1 MSALGFGG
9 FLVACEKLNFRV
21 GENENAERAG
31 VRGVP
36 GRMSQTVRSV
46 APNGR
51 ACLGTTCASMCVTR
65 PILLFVFLWFFSM
78 VMIGFMEGYF
88 SLNLGYYQKLLT
100 MVT

>member
-1 MSALGFGG
+1 
-9 FLVACEKLNFRV
+9 V
-21 GENENAERAG
+21 GENENTERAG

-51 ACLGTTCASMCVTR
+51 ACLGTTCASMCVTK
-65 PILLFVFLWFFSM
+65 PILLFVFLLFLAI
-78 VMIGFMEGYF
+78 VMIGFMAAYF

-100 MVT
+100 VVT

>member
-1 MSALGFGG
+1 MSAIGFGG
-9 FLVACEKLNFRV
+9 FFWACEKLNFRV

-36 GRMSQTVRSV
+36 GRMSQTVRNEVPS
-46 APNGR
+46 GL

-65 PILLFVFLWFFSM
+65 SILLPIIMFFAVFL
-78 VMIGFMEGYF
+78 VGYF
-88 SLNLGYYQKLLT
+88 SFNLGYYQKLLT

>member
-1 MSALGFGG
+1 L
-9 FLVACEKLNFRV
+9 ACEKLNFRV

-46 APNGR
+46 APNGL
-51 ACLGTTCASMCVTR
+51 ACLGITCASMCVTR
-65 PILLFVFLWFFSM
+65 PILLFVFL
-78 VMIGFMEGYF
+78 GFMVVYF
-88 SLNLGYYQKLLT
+88 SFNFEYYQKLLT